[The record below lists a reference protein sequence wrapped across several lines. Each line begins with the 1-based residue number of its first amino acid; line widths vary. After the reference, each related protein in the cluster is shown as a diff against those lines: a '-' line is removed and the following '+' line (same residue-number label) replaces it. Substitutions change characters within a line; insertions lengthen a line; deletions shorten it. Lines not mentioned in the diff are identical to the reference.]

1 MTTLVNKDTFVICQ
15 TFEFTEVESFVF
27 RSKLDSLSKEVLDVE
42 GVYLLSTIVLLLML
56 LDLPSHLLKGL
67 VVHVVDGPVHV
78 VPHPVV
84 EVVKVFLGD
93 HVVPEWV
100 HGMSGRA
107 CSSYLASEL
116 SS

>member
-1 MTTLVNKDTFVICQ
+1 MPNICQ
-15 TFEFTEVESFVF
+15 TFEFTEVKSFVF
-27 RSKLDSLSKEVLDVE
+27 RSKFDSLSKEVLDVE
-42 GVYLLSTIVLLLML
+42 GVHLDSTIVLLLML

-93 HVVPEWV
+93 HVVPV
-100 HGMSGRA
+100 TMSGLDERTSLLT
-107 CSSYLASEL
+107 C
-116 SS
+116 